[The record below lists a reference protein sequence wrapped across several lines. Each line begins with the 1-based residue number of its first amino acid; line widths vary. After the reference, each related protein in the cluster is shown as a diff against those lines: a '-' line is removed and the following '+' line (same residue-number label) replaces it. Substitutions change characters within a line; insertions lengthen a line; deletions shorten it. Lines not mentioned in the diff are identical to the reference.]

1 MSALFQEGR
10 TVKQIARPDAAS
22 VERKRTRDDIKSTVE
37 TGASNAKLESSR
49 RRKQVSE
56 KGKIEYE
63 NPLSSLG
70 GEIQVWK

>member
-22 VERKRTRDDIKSTVE
+22 VERKHARGNIKSTAE
-37 TGASNAKLESSR
+37 TPASNAKLESSR

-56 KGKIEYE
+56 KGEIE
-63 NPLSSLG
+63 
-70 GEIQVWK
+70 